1 MMSFFKSL
9 ILSIGISFMV
19 FGCGGTK
26 HSSNTVYGETMR
38 NSYVMENVTQR
49 QLDSICV
56 ADILPNINEWKGSIF
71 VDFETRQTV
80 VKRFFLKSKEPKQI
94 LYVVIGEKE
103 PYKVE
108 RRITE

>member
-1 MMSFFKSL
+1 MISFFKSL

-26 HSSNTVYGETMR
+26 HSSNTIYGETMR

-56 ADILPNINEWKGSIF
+56 ADTLPNINEWTGSIF

-80 VKRFFLKSKEPKQI
+80 VKRICLKSKEPKQI
-94 LYVVIGEKE
+94 LYVIIGEKE

>member
-9 ILSIGISFMV
+9 ILSVGIIFIV
-19 FGCGGTK
+19 FGCSGTK

-56 ADILPNINEWKGSIF
+56 ADTLPNIKEWTGSIF

-80 VKRFFLKSKEPKQI
+80 VKRICMKSKEPKQI
-94 LYVVIGEKE
+94 LYVIIGEKE
-103 PYKVE
+103 PYKIE